1 MGSYRDSV
9 DQVKSE
15 EVVLQNYAS
24 EAAGSVKSLR
34 AETAAKRSAQE
45 ELRDI
50 NGSIQSLQTQYQ
62 GLYNRY
68 LQAVRKAQQA
78 DSDDSSDS
86 GEEANAIL
94 GQMLSV
100 QQQIQSE
107 QANAEKKKAEIRAIK
122 ERIEKR
128 KKELQ
133 EYRDYIMRR
142 KLEIDNLQQMLYE
155 YYQAH
160 ADTGSRLGSLGGL
173 FGSGAASSRASVHS
187 GAAQECSEAIKDC
200 GMLKTYADRT
210 IMHIDEELQSKE
222 TDKGFE
228 R

>member
-1 MGSYRDSV
+1 MGSYRDSI

-24 EAAGSVKSLR
+24 EAAGSVKALR
-34 AETAAKRSAQE
+34 AEVSARKSAQE
-45 ELRDI
+45 DFRNI
-50 NGSIQSLQTQYQ
+50 IGNIQSLQSQYQ

-86 GEEANAIL
+86 GEVNAIL

-107 QANAEKKKAEIRAIK
+107 QANAEKKKAEIRAIE

-160 ADTGSRLGSLGGL
+160 AGAGSSFGSLGGH
-173 FGSGAASSRASVHS
+173 FGSSAASSRSSVHS
-187 GAAQECSEAIKDC
+187 GAAQECSEAIQDC

-210 IMHIDEELQSKE
+210 IMHIDEELQNKE
-222 TDKGFE
+222 NDKGYE